1 MPRVLRWFVRG
12 VAAAAG
18 VLVLLGVGDRLRHPT
33 AAPSIPEETCFLTG
47 GDSLRVCHRSA
58 DEGVFYTPSDT
69 QLAYNTQI
77 VALPGGDFVTVL
89 HSEAEEQAG
98 YHARTGR
105 LRPGDSIKT
114 GRVRAGSGA
123 SPYAAPA
130 DLAFRI
136 WGSLRN
142 PRSPLF
148 YRYDNPNS
156 PASGLSGGANPMV
169 VAGRR
174 DAGDPYSYVFFLG
187 VTSDDG
193 QGSGW
198 RNVLLQARTR
208 DFTAFDLLEAGGRWQ
223 PFGAETSLP
232 TVVKDVAGQP
242 IESSHPAPVE
252 KGDKENR
259 PRGSVITA
267 GVFGSVVRVNGVYHY
282 FYTDQDPADRARNH
296 LYLRTAEDISA
307 DGRWSAAR
315 PVLDLPPEMLIR
327 VAKARN
333 MDRWVLAYNCLR
345 TTQPVTFDVC
355 VQYTSSLAVDGAD
368 GIGGLR
374 LFDGAVFNGFSTHA
388 LGLVGGDRAARTSL
402 IRGQQFFMTD
412 EDGNLAVP
420 RPDDPSRATVG
431 GLLTWMDLPRDFA
444 IFGAPTYWAEWSV
457 TPALTS
463 AAAPPR

>member
-1 MPRVLRWFVRG
+1 MVSTTTST
-12 VAAAAG
+12 
-18 VLVLLGVGDRLRHPT
+18 PT
-33 AAPSIPEETCFLTG
+33 
-47 GDSLRVCHRSA
+47 
-58 DEGVFYTPSDT
+58 
-69 QLAYNTQI
+69 
-77 VALPGGDFVTVL
+77 
-89 HSEAEEQAG
+89 
-98 YHARTGR
+98 RT
-105 LRPGDSIKT
+105 
-114 GRVRAGSGA
+114 
-123 SPYAAPA
+123 
-130 DLAFRI
+130 
-136 WGSLRN
+136 
-142 PRSPLF
+142 
-148 YRYDNPNS
+148 
-156 PASGLSGGANPMV
+156 
-169 VAGRR
+169 
-174 DAGDPYSYVFFLG
+174 
-187 VTSDDG
+187 
-193 QGSGW
+193 
-198 RNVLLQARTR
+198 
-208 DFTAFDLLEAGGRWQ
+208 
-223 PFGAETSLP
+223 
-232 TVVKDVAGQP
+232 
-242 IESSHPAPVE
+242 
-252 KGDKENR
+252 
-259 PRGSVITA
+259 
-267 GVFGSVVRVNGVYHY
+267 
-282 FYTDQDPADRARNH
+282 PADRARNH

-463 AAAPPR
+463 GRATTVNSGRLAALGVCTVRSNSSNPTVNSIRHTAAGLSCHHGLASLPGLAGAKAAVGEAVSAWLTTGCQRLGDDDRFPRVAGGGLQGQQRVGQAEQGAGHHAHVEHAEVVGRLVQVCVDELGFRAERLTGEPPTAAQRLGGGGQRGRVFRAGPERGRHLAFQARRQVEADGFRGRSGDEGGEPAAAGQELQHALALQGHVAEQVRLAAAQVPRPCCTVPAGSCMVWVNTQSAAPAA